1 MEVSGHAQETALAS
15 GKIPRPWGKG
25 CSAVPYSL
33 TTISSNHLIAMMT
46 VRFTVSDA
54 IDLLCDDDFGLSDS
68 YLSKEECD
76 RLYAYLGDH
85 SLSREAVEDLR
96 ELDESH
102 SQTEAG

>member
-15 GKIPRPWGKG
+15 GKIPRPRGKG